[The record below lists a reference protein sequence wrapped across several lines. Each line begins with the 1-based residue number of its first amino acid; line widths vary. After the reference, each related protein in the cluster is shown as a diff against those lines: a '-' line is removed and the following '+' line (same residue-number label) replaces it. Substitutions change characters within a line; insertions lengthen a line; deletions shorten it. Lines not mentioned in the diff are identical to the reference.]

1 MKKTTGKF
9 KNGWSQ
15 LLSIATKAPVYMY
28 VPITSLLTI
37 GLYLVV
43 YSFSNLMNFPE
54 KEYKLVFLP
63 DNIWLKYLIVV
74 LLGPLLETLF
84 LQSIPYHFL
93 RLFGFM
99 RKRQWLIV
107 LIPAICFGALHFD
120 SFRYILS
127 ATILGLFFMGT
138 YVIRS
143 KKGDP
148 FLCSYLLHVFIYGTS
163 VTLQFFIWFT
173 SSIVKYPEKIIF
185 HFIINLKPHRLSNFF
200 VLLRTLLDFLP
211 TV

>member
-15 LLSIATKAPVYMY
+15 LLSIATKAPLYMY

-37 GLYLVV
+37 GLYIVV

-54 KEYKLVFLP
+54 REYKPVFLP

-74 LLGPLLETLF
+74 IFGPLLETLF

-93 RLFGFM
+93 RLFRFM

-107 LIPAICFGALHFD
+107 LIPAIFFGALHFE

-127 ATILGLFFMGT
+127 STILGFFFMGT

-163 VTLQFFIWFT
+163 VTLQFFIWYTLSLLNFLKNNPFASFSNQNRTTYQT
-173 SSIVKYPEKIIF
+173 SLYFCE
-185 HFIINLKPHRLSNFF
+185 HC
-200 VLLRTLLDFLP
+200 
-211 TV
+211 

>member
-15 LLSIATKAPVYMY
+15 LLSIATKAPVYIY
-28 VPITSLLTI
+28 VPIASLLTI
-37 GLYLVV
+37 GLYLVT

-54 KEYKLVFLP
+54 REYKLVFLP
-63 DNIWLKYLIVV
+63 DTIWLKYLIVV

-84 LQSIPYHFL
+84 LQAIPYHFL
-93 RLFGFM
+93 RLFKFM

-107 LIPAICFGALHFD
+107 LIPAIFFGVLHFE

-127 ATILGLFFMGT
+127 ATILGFFFMGT

-148 FLCSYLLHVFIYGTS
+148 FLCSYLLHVFIYGIS
-163 VTLQFFIWFT
+163 VTLQFFI
-173 SSIVKYPEKIIF
+173 
-185 HFIINLKPHRLSNFF
+185 
-200 VLLRTLLDFLP
+200 
-211 TV
+211 